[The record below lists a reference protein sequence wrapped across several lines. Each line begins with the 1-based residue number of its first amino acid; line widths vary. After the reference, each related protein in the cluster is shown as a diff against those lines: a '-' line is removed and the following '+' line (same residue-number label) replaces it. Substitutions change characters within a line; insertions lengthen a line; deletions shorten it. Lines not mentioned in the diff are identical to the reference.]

1 MKEIIN
7 TVGRRKEAV
16 ARIFLIPGA
25 GNIEVN
31 GLTLDAYF
39 PTEAQRITI
48 RKVFDLAELLRKYD
62 IRANI
67 KGGGKSGQAGA
78 LRLGIARAAVKVDP
92 SIKKSLKTA
101 GLLVRDSRMKER
113 KKYGQKRA
121 RKRFQYSKR

>member
-1 MKEIIN
+1 MNEVVN
-7 TVGRRKEAV
+7 ALGRRKEAV
-16 ARIFLIPGA
+16 ARIFLTPGT

-78 LRLGIARAAVKVDP
+78 LRLGIARAAVKLDS
-92 SIKKSLKTA
+92 SIKKSLKVA
-101 GLLVRDSRMKER
+101 GVLTRDSRIKER
-113 KKYGQKRA
+113 KKYGQKKA

>member
-1 MKEIIN
+1 MKEVVN
-7 TVGRRKEAV
+7 ALGRRKEAV
-16 ARIFLIPGA
+16 ARIFLTPGE

-78 LRLGIARAAVKVDP
+78 LRLGIARAAVKLDS
-92 SIKKSLKTA
+92 SIKKSLKVA
-101 GLLVRDSRMKER
+101 GVLTRDSRMKER
-113 KKYGQKRA
+113 KKYGQKKA

>member
-1 MKEIIN
+1 MTDMIN
-7 TVGRRKEAV
+7 ATGRRKEAV
-16 ARIFLIPGA
+16 ARVFLTPGT

-39 PTEAQRITI
+39 LTEAQRIII
-48 RKVFDLAELLRKYD
+48 RKIFDLAELLRKYD

-67 KGGGKSGQAGA
+67 KGGGKSGQVGA
-78 LRLGIARAAVKVDP
+78 LRQGIARAIVKIDP

-101 GLLVRDSRMKER
+101 GLLTRDSRMKER

>member
-1 MKEIIN
+1 MKEVVN
-7 TVGRRKEAV
+7 ALGRRKEAV
-16 ARIFLIPGA
+16 ARIFLTPGE

-67 KGGGKSGQAGA
+67 KGGGKSGQVGA
-78 LRLGIARAAVKVDP
+78 LQLAIARALIKVDP
-92 SIKKSLKTA
+92 SLRKILKPA
-101 GLLVRDSRMKER
+101 GLLTRDSRMKER
-113 KKYGQKRA
+113 KKYGQKGA
-121 RKRFQYSKR
+121 RRKFQYTKR

>member
-1 MKEIIN
+1 MKEVVN
-7 TVGRRKEAV
+7 ALGRRKEAV
-16 ARIFLIPGA
+16 ARIFLTPGE

-78 LRLGIARAAVKVDP
+78 LRLGIARAAVKLDS

-101 GLLVRDSRMKER
+101 GLLIRDSRMKER
-113 KKYGQKRA
+113 KKYGQKKA
-121 RKRFQYSKR
+121 RKKFQYSKR

>member
-1 MKEIIN
+1 MAEVIN
-7 TVGRRKEAV
+7 ATGRRKEAV
-16 ARIFLIPGA
+16 ARVFLTPGT

-39 PTEAQRITI
+39 LTEVQRIII

-67 KGGGKSGQAGA
+67 KGGGKSGQVGA
-78 LRLGIARAAVKVDP
+78 LRQGLARAIVKIDP
-92 SIKKSLKTA
+92 SMKKALKTA
-101 GLLVRDSRMKER
+101 GLLTRDSRMKER

-121 RKRFQYSKR
+121 RKKFQYSKR